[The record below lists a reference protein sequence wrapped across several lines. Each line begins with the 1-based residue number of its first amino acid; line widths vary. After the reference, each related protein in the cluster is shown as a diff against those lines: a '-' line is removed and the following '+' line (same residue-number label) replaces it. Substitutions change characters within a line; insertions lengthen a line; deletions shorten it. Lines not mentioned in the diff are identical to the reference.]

1 MRDCAC
7 WFKGLCGTY
16 DGDQTNDFTT
26 DTGNVVTQAPAFVTT
41 WKRSFA
47 GETCADL
54 PQTGCNAATPQVFAT
69 ATSTCEALMETEFEI
84 CHHAVPP
91 AAYIS
96 ACKEDCCDSSGQ
108 DCLCSSFEAYS
119 RACLEH
125 NIRLDWRSDN
135 RCQTCSRSPSYRVA
149 GPGNL
154 SKTFQSLITFGAL
167 ISLYTLSTPCFRSPP
182 DAQCPGNQIHKE
194 CGSMCQKTCQSPSSA
209 CEDHSCIDG
218 CFCPDGMV
226 LLNDQCV
233 QKSECPCMLN
243 GVEYRNG
250 EQVPKECNN
259 TCMNGAWQCTN
270 KRCDATCSAIGDPHY
285 MTFDGKRYDFMGV
298 CSYYMIHDPGTFDII
313 VDNIKCGHGGEYSC
327 TKSLSIDISGHHIK
341 MDHNHQL
348 FVDGEEITKT
358 PHEND
363 GTKVFMVSS
372 LFMKAELSNGIT
384 ILWDG
389 RTRAYITA
397 PPSFINKTQ
406 GLCGTYDSN
415 QKNDFKTREGDIET
429 MPSAFGNRWKT
440 VPTCKDAGPLVNPCD
455 TNVNR
460 KNQSAQYCAYL
471 RSDVFQAHYYY
482 FFRLASS
489 FSACANTVDVDS
501 FYHACMFDVCS
512 CTENV
517 KDCLCPILGEYAA
530 QCVAAGVEI
539 HWRTTIP
546 ECQLACNGGQE
557 YQVCPNECTR
567 TCSNIAND
575 QGCVQSSVC
584 AEGCACPA
592 GQTLDDYGN
601 CLSISKCPC
610 LFAGNEFLPGI
621 TVGRGDQ
628 IW

>member
-47 GETCADL
+47 GVQTCADL
-54 PQTGCNAATPQVFAT
+54 PQTGCNAATPQ
-69 ATSTCEALMETEFEI
+69 
-84 CHHAVPP
+84 AVPP

-250 EQVPKECNN
+250 EQVPKD

-313 VDNIKCGHGGEYSC
+313 VDNIKGRV
-327 TKSLSIDISGHHIK
+327 LL
-341 MDHNHQL
+341 HQESQYRHQWTPYQ
-348 FVDGEEITKT
+348 DG
-358 PHEND
+358 PQPPA
-363 GTKVFMVSS
+363 VR
-372 LFMKAELSNGIT
+372 
-384 ILWDG
+384 G
-389 RTRAYITA
+389 RRGNY
-397 PPSFINKTQ
+397 Q
-406 GLCGTYDSN
+406 DS
-415 QKNDFKTREGDIET
+415 
-429 MPSAFGNRWKT
+429 A
-440 VPTCKDAGPLVNPCD
+440 
-455 TNVNR
+455 R
-460 KNQSAQYCAYL
+460 K
-471 RSDVFQAHYYY
+471 
-482 FFRLASS
+482 
-489 FSACANTVDVDS
+489 
-501 FYHACMFDVCS
+501 
-512 CTENV
+512 
-517 KDCLCPILGEYAA
+517 
-530 QCVAAGVEI
+530 
-539 HWRTTIP
+539 
-546 ECQLACNGGQE
+546 
-557 YQVCPNECTR
+557 
-567 TCSNIAND
+567 
-575 QGCVQSSVC
+575 
-584 AEGCACPA
+584 
-592 GQTLDDYGN
+592 
-601 CLSISKCPC
+601 
-610 LFAGNEFLPGI
+610 
-621 TVGRGDQ
+621 
-628 IW
+628 